1 MEGELCEQCST
12 CIERQSGSDPVG
24 PTGILPVAFKYRS
37 ETEVETYRTSKGPP
51 TISLR

>member
-1 MEGELCEQCST
+1 
-12 CIERQSGSDPVG
+12 VG